1 MATRAIIHRDE
12 PVHAACQPLL
22 GPLPLRHV
30 VVDDAPPARGGDAIH
45 DPARIAQRGDE
56 EAHAL
61 LERDVDI
68 ATHTLEIEL
77 RAPLDQHIHA
87 DRLVGRTPDQ
97 SNSVPQVLP
106 VHVDHRERLHDA
118 DAAGR
123 RDGRD
128 ELGIGAG
135 VHRAANQRHLD
146 AELPRERR
154 IEDTHRGIECSLSC
168 LHMTQ
173 LVFAGVGVDFG
184 DTTLFSDVSF
194 TVAPG
199 ERWGIVGRNG
209 TGKTTLFRLLT
220 GELEPTRGSI
230 ARAPR
235 LRVSLLEQH
244 RDYGAATTVWEA
256 AAGELAELLALEQ
269 SLVEQAA
276 NLAHD
281 SSPRALAQYGEDLER
296 FEREGGY
303 AVTARIDA
311 VLHGLEFE
319 PAQARVTPLS
329 ALSGGEL
336 GRLGLARQLM
346 STADVLLLDE
356 PTNHLDLETT
366 RWLEQYLAAG
376 ERTVLLVSHD
386 RAFLSA
392 TVDHVL
398 HLEGGTATP
407 YTGDYAAF
415 VTQRAERRLAQQRAY
430 DQQQRTIAHE
440 QDYIARNIAG
450 QNSRQAKGR
459 RKRLERL
466 PRLSP
471 VIGAEGTMA
480 VRFEVPERGGDQV
493 VSAKNVS
500 VGIGVR
506 TLVDR
511 FSGTLERTG
520 VLGIIGRNGAGKST
534 LLRAL
539 LGEHPTQ
546 SGELRLGTS
555 ITAGYYRQD
564 LSQVPLDRTL
574 YDVIAGLR
582 PKWERGR
589 IQGHLGRFGFSGQ
602 EVLRRADSL
611 SGGER
616 ARIALAML
624 MLSRAN
630 LLVLDEPTNHLDVE
644 SIEALEDA
652 IERYD
657 GTVVLVSHD
666 RELLRALTTK
676 LWILHERHITEFA
689 GNFGE
694 WEEVSAERAHAAS
707 VRASEE
713 ASLRKVHERQK
724 VASRQKDEAPS
735 AKDLRRRQR
744 LAQRE
749 LEEQEAQ
756 IESLEARIATL
767 TAALEDPELYTR

>member
-1 MATRAIIHRDE
+1 M
-12 PVHAACQPLL
+12 
-22 GPLPLRHV
+22 
-30 VVDDAPPARGGDAIH
+30 
-45 DPARIAQRGDE
+45 
-56 EAHAL
+56 
-61 LERDVDI
+61 
-68 ATHTLEIEL
+68 
-77 RAPLDQHIHA
+77 
-87 DRLVGRTPDQ
+87 
-97 SNSVPQVLP
+97 
-106 VHVDHRERLHDA
+106 
-118 DAAGR
+118 
-123 RDGRD
+123 
-128 ELGIGAG
+128 
-135 VHRAANQRHLD
+135 
-146 AELPRERR
+146 
-154 IEDTHRGIECSLSC
+154 
-168 LHMTQ
+168 
-173 LVFAGVGVDFG
+173 DFG

-220 GELEPTRGSI
+220 GDLEPTRGSI
-230 ARAPR
+230 VRAPAF
-235 LRVSLLEQH
+235 RVSLLEQH

-276 NLAHD
+276 NLAQD

-296 FEREGGY
+296 FGREGGY

-311 VLHGLEFE
+311 VLHGLEFD

-346 STADVLLLDE
+346 TTADVLLLDE

-366 RWLEQYLAAG
+366 RWLEHYLVES

-386 RAFLSA
+386 RAFLAA

-398 HLEGGTATP
+398 HLEGGSATP
-407 YTGDYAAF
+407 YAAGYTGF
-415 VTQRAERRLAQQRAY
+415 VAQRAERRLAQQRAF

-440 QDYIARNIAG
+440 RDYIARNIAG
-450 QNSRQAKGR
+450 QNSKQAKGR

-480 VRFEVPERGGDQV
+480 LRFEVAERGGDQV
-493 VSAKNVS
+493 LSARNVS
-500 VGIGVR
+500 VGIGSR
-506 TLVDR
+506 TLVAR

-520 VLGIIGRNGAGKST
+520 VLGILGRNGAGKST
-534 LLRAL
+534 VLRAL
-539 LGEHPTQ
+539 LGEHPTLG
-546 SGELRLGTS
+546 GELRLGGS

-564 LSQVPLDRTL
+564 LSQVPLDKTL

-582 PKWERGR
+582 PKWERGQ

-616 ARIALAML
+616 ARLALAIL
-624 MLSRAN
+624 ILSRAN

-652 IERYD
+652 IEAYD
-657 GTVVLVSHD
+657 GTVILVSHD
-666 RELLRALTTK
+666 RALLRALTTRI
-676 LWILHERHITEFA
+676 WILHDGRMTEFA
-689 GNFGE
+689 GGFAE
-694 WEEVSAERAHAAS
+694 WEEVSTERAHAAA
-707 VRASEE
+707 VTAAEE
-713 ASLRKVHERQK
+713 QALRRVHERQR
-724 VASRQKDEAPS
+724 VAPS
-735 AKDLRRRQR
+735 SKSDPRKELRR
-744 LAQRE
+744 AQRE
-749 LEEQEAQ
+749 LAEAEAAVADLEAQ
-756 IESLEARIATL
+756 VAQVV
-767 TAALEDPELYTR
+767 AALEDPALYTRPDGAAAARTLGAQLETLKRSLEAGLDRWTHATEQVELRVPR